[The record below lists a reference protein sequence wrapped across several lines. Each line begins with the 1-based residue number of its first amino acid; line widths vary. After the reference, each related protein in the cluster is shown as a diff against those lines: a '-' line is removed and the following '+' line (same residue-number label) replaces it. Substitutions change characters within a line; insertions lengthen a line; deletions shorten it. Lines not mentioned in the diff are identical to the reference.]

1 MIKIW
6 NRWRPW
12 HKVVFIVMTALLLV
26 TAAVGG
32 TLWYKLRSTA
42 NAMYEPLP
50 PRKLVPLNMTKV
62 HNGNKSAN
70 KPVDTSPL
78 LTDPSLNEGQP
89 FTVLILGVD
98 ERKGDVGRSDSMAI
112 AVINPKSGRV
122 TMVSIPRDTLTKI
135 VGRNKEDKINHAYAF
150 GGVAMSVA
158 SVEGMFQIPIHYYV
172 KTNMEG
178 FQTMIDTIGGVEVK
192 NQFPFELDGV
202 HFAQG
207 DLHLAGYEALAY
219 VRMRKQDPNGDFG
232 RMDRQREVLQSV
244 LKRAAS
250 LQGMTHWTALLDT
263 MKNYIK
269 TNFRF
274 EDWQNVMVH
283 YMSTL
288 KEVEKIAVQ
297 GRSARINGI
306 YYWLVDDQERVRI
319 HELLR
324 NKLEQSA

>member
-12 HKVVFIVMTALLLV
+12 HKVVFIVMSVLLLG

-50 PRKLVPLNMTKV
+50 PRKLSALNLKKV
-62 HNGNKSAN
+62 HTD
-70 KPVDTSPL
+70 KPIDKFVDTPL
-78 LTDPSLNEGQP
+78 FVTDPNLKEGEP

-112 AVINPKSGRV
+112 AVVNPKSGKV
-122 TMVSIPRDTLTKI
+122 TMVNIPRDTRTEI

-150 GGVAMSVA
+150 GGVTMSVA
-158 SVEGMFQIPIHYYV
+158 SVEELFHVPIHYYV

-178 FQTMIDTIGGVEVK
+178 FQTIIDTMGGVDVK
-192 NQFPFELDGV
+192 NPFPFQLDGV

-232 RMDRQREVLQSV
+232 RMDRQREVLHSI

-250 LQGMTHWTALLDT
+250 FQGITHWTALLDT

-269 TNFRF
+269 TNFQF

-288 KEVEKIAVQ
+288 KEVEKIEVQ
-297 GRSARINGI
+297 GRSARMNGI
-306 YYWLVDDQERVRI
+306 YYWLVDEQERVRI
-319 HELLR
+319 HDLLR